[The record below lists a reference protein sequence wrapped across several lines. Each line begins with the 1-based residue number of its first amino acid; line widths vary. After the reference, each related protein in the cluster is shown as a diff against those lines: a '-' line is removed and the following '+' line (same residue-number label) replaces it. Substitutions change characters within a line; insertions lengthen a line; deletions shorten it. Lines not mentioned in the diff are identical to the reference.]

1 MMGFPGGCR
10 FEGPPFVIGQEDSSM
25 KKFIMLLHDAGFP
38 ADISPDQIQAII
50 QRYVK
55 WRQTIQQNG
64 RKVEGHKL
72 TDGQGRVMRGGAG
85 STKVTDGPYAEAR
98 EVIGGLFIVE
108 ANSYEEVVEL
118 SKDCP
123 HLDFG
128 SIEIREVDPT

>member
-1 MMGFPGGCR
+1 MNR
-10 FEGPPFVIGQEDSSM
+10 
-25 KKFIMLLHDAGFP
+25 FIMLLHDAGSFP

-50 QRYVK
+50 QRYVA
-55 WRQTIQQNG
+55 WRQKIQQNG

-72 TDGQGRVMRGGAG
+72 TDGQGRVMRGAAG
-85 STKVTDGPYAEAR
+85 STKVTDGPFAEAR
-98 EVIGGLFIVE
+98 EVIGGLFIVD